1 MIQNTYVESGILKN
15 NIRIGEFLIKIRT
28 HNKRS
33 NFVASRIL
41 KKTLRKES
49 LANMISTKMVEPFQ

>member
-41 KKTLRKES
+41 KKLSERN
-49 LANMISTKMVEPFQ
+49 L